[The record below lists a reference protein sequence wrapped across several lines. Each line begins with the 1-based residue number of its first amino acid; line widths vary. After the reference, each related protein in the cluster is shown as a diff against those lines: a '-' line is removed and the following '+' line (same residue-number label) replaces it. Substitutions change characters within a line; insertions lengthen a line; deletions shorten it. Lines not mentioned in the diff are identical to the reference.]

1 MLPLTTACKAPF
13 AAAVVAAA
21 TTAAVGSASE
31 MVKAE
36 IQSTIISIFLLS
48 IPSILIAK
56 WCVVN
61 LSFLYLFNL
70 EA

>member
-1 MLPLTTACKAPF
+1 MLPPTACKAPF
-13 AAAVVAAA
+13 AAVVAAA

-48 IPSILIAK
+48 ILIAK
-56 WCVVN
+56 WCVVI
-61 LSFLYLFNL
+61 
-70 EA
+70 